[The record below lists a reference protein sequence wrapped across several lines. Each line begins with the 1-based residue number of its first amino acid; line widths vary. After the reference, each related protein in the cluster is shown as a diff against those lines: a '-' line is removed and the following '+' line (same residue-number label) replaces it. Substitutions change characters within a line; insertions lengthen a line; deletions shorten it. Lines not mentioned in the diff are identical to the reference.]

1 MASIDWSRLRKLLS
15 PRSVAAAVWH
25 FLAIIVEFPKD
36 LPRLGIVSS
45 YRLLRADLEHWLRR
59 IFQRHCLDKAPM
71 KLVSLP
77 IPGYSH
83 RVYFRRNTSDLHI
96 VRQVFRSRDYD
107 CLDSDQKVRFF
118 VDGGANIGATS
129 FFLLSKYPQARAI
142 VIEPDE
148 ANLEVCRRN
157 LGPFNDRIQIMPLAL
172 WSMTAPLKVCR
183 QGKGMGQESA
193 IYVINSSNDEAEI
206 EGISLDDLFRRID
219 SPIVDLVKL
228 DVEGAEA
235 KIFEE
240 GTLHW
245 LERTRNLLIE
255 FHGTRCEEVVLSK
268 LKPFEYEVSHSGD
281 LSVFQNIRKRG
292 FSGSNG
298 PQRQHTLPK

>member
-1 MASIDWSRLRKLLS
+1 MTSIDWLRLRKLLS
-15 PRSVAAAVWH
+15 PRSVGAAIWH
-25 FLAIIVEFPKD
+25 FLAILIEFPRD

-59 IFQRHCLDKAPM
+59 IFQRHCLDQAPT

-83 RVYFRRNTSDLHI
+83 RIYFRRNTSDLHI
-96 VRQVFRSRDYD
+96 VRQVFRLRDYD
-107 CLDSDQKVRFF
+107 CLNRDQEIRIF

-157 LGPFNDRIQIMPLAL
+157 LGPFNDRIEVMPLAL
-172 WSMTAPLKVCR
+172 WSKTVPLKFCR
-183 QGKGMGQESA
+183 HGKGQAQESA
-193 IYVINSSNDEAEI
+193 ISVGSCSAEEAEI
-206 EGISLDDLFRRID
+206 EGISLDDLFHRID
-219 SPIVDLVKL
+219 SPKVDLVKL
-228 DVEGAEA
+228 DVEGAEQT
-235 KIFEE
+235 IFSD

-245 LERTRNLLIE
+245 LDRTRNLLIE
-255 FHGTRCEEVVLSK
+255 PHGPACEDALFSG
-268 LKPFEYEVSHSGD
+268 LKPFLYEESRSGD
-281 LSVFQNIRKRG
+281 LFVFQNIRKRDHTA
-292 FSGSNG
+292 SN
-298 PQRQHTLPK
+298 

>member
-1 MASIDWSRLRKLLS
+1 MTSIDWSRLRKLLS
-15 PRSVAAAVWH
+15 PRSVGAAVWH
-25 FLAIIVEFPKD
+25 FLAIVVEFPRD

-59 IFQRHCLDKAPM
+59 IFQRHCLDNAPM

-107 CLDSDQKVRFF
+107 CLHSEQEIRFF

-129 FFLLSKYPQARAI
+129 FFLLSKYPHARAI

-148 ANLEVCRRN
+148 TNLEVCRRN

-172 WSMTAPLKVCR
+172 WSMTAPLKFCR
-183 QGKGMGQESA
+183 PENGKGQKSSISVVSSA
-193 IYVINSSNDEAEI
+193 KEEAEI
-206 EGISLDDLFRRID
+206 EGVSLDDLFTRID

-228 DVEGAEA
+228 DVEGAEE
-235 KIFEE
+235 KIFGE
-240 GTLHW
+240 GTLCW

-255 FHGTRCEEVVLSK
+255 LHGAACEEVVLSK
-268 LKPFEYEVSHSGD
+268 LKAFEYEISHSGD
-281 LSVFQNIRKRG
+281 LSVFQNIRKKVS
-292 FSGSNG
+292 SGS
-298 PQRQHTLPK
+298 K